1 MCFFFAITNYY
12 HYNSVRFSG
21 HSVHTLQIPTKDNN
35 RVMFIHTFNLLRKVL
50 CFPLAPPLLSWLPPS
65 CPITSSSSSR
75 CQPTDRSEL
84 PDGRSHPRRLL
95 RGRPLR
101 HEGPQPELPHWG
113 HVNAHTHAQ
122 TENANTR
129 NSSMTLLPF
138 TSLPL
143 RSITKTVVNPEIR
156 REMSENQK
164 VAPPS
169 LHFTF

>member
-1 MCFFFAITNYY
+1 MLNICCISVNLHRITEYGYIMYSRTLNVFFFFAITNYY

-21 HSVHTLQIPTKDNN
+21 HSVHSLQIPTKGN
-35 RVMFIHTFNLLRKVL
+35 RVMFIHTFNLLTKVL

-101 HEGPQPELPHWG
+101 HEGPQPELPH
-113 HVNAHTHAQ
+113 
-122 TENANTR
+122 
-129 NSSMTLLPF
+129 
-138 TSLPL
+138 
-143 RSITKTVVNPEIR
+143 
-156 REMSENQK
+156 
-164 VAPPS
+164 
-169 LHFTF
+169 